1 MDYVYAPGKNHLFVP
16 GPVNI
21 PEPVLRAMNRN
32 NEDYR
37 SPAIPAMTKTLLEDV
52 KKIFKS
58 TAGTTF
64 LIPTTG
70 TGAWESALTNTL
82 SPGDRIVSF
91 LIGQFSLLWIDQQ
104 QRLNFNVDVV
114 ESDWGQGANLDVLE
128 SKLASDG
135 AHTIKAICIVHNE
148 TATGVTNDLSKVRF
162 LLDKY
167 KHPALL
173 LVDGVSSICALDF
186 RMDEWGVDVALTGS
200 QKALSLPTGIGII
213 CASPKALEAS
223 KNSKSVKVFF
233 DWKDYLKFYKLGTY
247 WPYTPSIQLL
257 YGLRA
262 ALDLLFEEG
271 LRQCDRSTQPTRQ
284 SNKVRIPKV
293 SYQKLHCSELA
304 VEAWGLKNCTQKEE
318 WFSDTVTAVLVPSY
332 IDSSEIVRR
341 AWKRYNLSL
350 GLGLNKV
357 AGKVFRIGHLGNL
370 NELQLLGCLAGVE
383 MILKDVGYPVKLGS
397 GVAAASAYLQN
408 NIPLIP
414 SRI

>member
-1 MDYVYAPGKNHLFVP
+1 MEVIVILQKQSDVTFVKSLKLHRKAREKAIPSRGEMDNFYAPGRNHLFVP

-21 PEPVLRAMNRN
+21 PEQVLRAMNRN

-52 KKIFKS
+52 KKIFK
-58 TAGTTF
+58 TTTGTPF

-82 SPGDRIVSF
+82 SPGDRTVSF

-114 ESDWGQGANLDVLE
+114 ESEWGRGADLDVLA
-128 SKLASDG
+128 SKLAEDT

-148 TATGVTNDLSKVRF
+148 TATGVTNNLATVRK
-162 LLDKY
+162 LLDHY
-167 KHPALL
+167 QHPALF

-200 QKALSLPTGIGII
+200 QKALSLPTGLGIV
-213 CASPKALEAS
+213 CASPKAIEAS
-223 KNSKSVKVFF
+223 KTAKSVRVFF
-233 DWKDYLKFYKLGTY
+233 DWKDYLK
-247 WPYTPSIQLL
+247 
-257 YGLRA
+257 
-262 ALDLLFEEG
+262 
-271 LRQCDRSTQPTRQ
+271 
-284 SNKVRIPKV
+284 
-293 SYQKLHCSELA
+293 LA
-304 VEAWGLKNCTQKEE
+304 IEAWGLKNCTQKEE
-318 WFSDTVTAVLVPSY
+318 WFSDTVTAVVVPSY

-341 AWKRYNLSL
+341 GWKRYNLSL

-397 GVAAASAYLQN
+397 GVAAACTFLQN
-408 NIPLIP
+408 DTPMIP